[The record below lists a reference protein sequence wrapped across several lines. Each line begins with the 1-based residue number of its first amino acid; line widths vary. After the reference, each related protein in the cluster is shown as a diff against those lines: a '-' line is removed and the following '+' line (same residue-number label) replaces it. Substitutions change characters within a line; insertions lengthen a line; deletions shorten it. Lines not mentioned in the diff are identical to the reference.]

1 MRNGQGKKQVSFYAK
16 KKDKASLLCFKLG
29 AGCIESGS
37 YMLWLAPFFFIYE
50 KKKNLIKFG
59 CKIAMECL
67 DQNNSYKLI
76 VQINTVQVS
85 KPIHKEEEV
94 GMSPSNAEREMV
106 GFICLH
112 HLQVYEHAD

>member
-1 MRNGQGKKQVSFYAK
+1 MAREKNRCPFILRKKIKLHCFALSLVQDALSQGVICCGWLHVFSFMKKT
-16 KKDKASLLCFKLG
+16 
-29 AGCIESGS
+29 
-37 YMLWLAPFFFIYE
+37 
-50 KKKNLIKFG
+50 NLIKFG
-59 CKIAMECL
+59 CTIAMECL

-94 GMSPSNAEREMV
+94 GTSPSNAEREMV

-112 HLQVYEHAD
+112 YLQVYEHAD

>member
-1 MRNGQGKKQVSFYAK
+1 MAREKNRCPFILRKKIKLHCFALSLVQDALSQGVICCGWLHVFSFMKKT
-16 KKDKASLLCFKLG
+16 
-29 AGCIESGS
+29 
-37 YMLWLAPFFFIYE
+37 
-50 KKKNLIKFG
+50 NLIKFG
-59 CKIAMECL
+59 CTIAMECL

-94 GMSPSNAEREMV
+94 GTSPSNAEREMV

>member
-1 MRNGQGKKQVSFYAK
+1 MQDALSQGVICCGWLHVFSFMKKT
-16 KKDKASLLCFKLG
+16 
-29 AGCIESGS
+29 
-37 YMLWLAPFFFIYE
+37 
-50 KKKNLIKFG
+50 NLIKFG
-59 CKIAMECL
+59 CTIAMECL

-94 GMSPSNAEREMV
+94 GTPPSNAGREMV